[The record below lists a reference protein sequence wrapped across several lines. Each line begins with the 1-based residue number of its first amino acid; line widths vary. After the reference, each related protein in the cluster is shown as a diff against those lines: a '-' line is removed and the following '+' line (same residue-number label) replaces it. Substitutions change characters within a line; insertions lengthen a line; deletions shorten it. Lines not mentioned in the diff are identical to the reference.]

1 MSTIGQVHWHE
12 GLFLQPHHLQTMQ
25 RDNVEAG
32 ARERRLTWAY
42 PYGVIDLRLSTDAL
56 ENMLVRIDRLRAV
69 MPSGLEVDVP
79 GNSDIPA
86 LDIKRVFQASSGSFM
101 VSLAVPLWQSSRAN
115 TVDPAGNGS
124 MAGGAARRAVA
135 DEARV
140 KRLYRIAEV
149 TRADENTGENAQP
162 VMVRRFNARL

>member
-25 RDNVEAG
+25 RDQAESS

-69 MPSGLEVDVP
+69 MPSGLEIDVP

-86 LDIKRVFQASSGSFM
+86 LDIKRVFQASSGAFT
-101 VSLAVPLWQSSRAN
+101 VGLAVPLWQSSRAN
-115 TVDPAGNGS
+115 TVEPSSNGAAT
-124 MAGGAARRAVA
+124 AGGAARKAVA
-135 DEARV
+135 DDARV
-140 KRLYRIAEV
+140 KWLY
-149 TRADENTGENAQP
+149 
-162 VMVRRFNARL
+162 

>member
-32 ARERRLTWAY
+32 SRERRLTWAF
-42 PYGVIDLRLSTDAL
+42 PYGVVDLRLSTDAL

-69 MPSGLEVDVP
+69 MPSGLEIDVP

-86 LDIKRVFQASSGSFM
+86 LDIKRVFQAGSDASKSVDTVHDCACSAGVSKSADRQSASGHEARARRKTIRLLLAASGRRSTVENGD
-101 VSLAVPLWQSSRAN
+101 VSLPL
-115 TVDPAGNGS
+115 DAGT
-124 MAGGAARRAVA
+124 
-135 DEARV
+135 E
-140 KRLYRIAEV
+140 
-149 TRADENTGENAQP
+149 
-162 VMVRRFNARL
+162 